1 MQIEN
6 SLANAIVE
14 KMNSNG
20 EVFIPRTLEIGKDL
34 HFAIDNADLKNDT
47 PDGKG
52 EFHGTVLV
60 AFQKNPSKVK
70 QHLQLSSNYKTHTRF
85 LKKPLTNLTHRMN
98 LALVL
103 GHKSTL

>member
-34 HFAIDNADLKNDT
+34 HFAIDNADLQNDT

-52 EFHGTVLV
+52 EFHGIVLV
-60 AFQKNPSKVK
+60 AFQKI
-70 QHLQLSSNYKTHTRF
+70 
-85 LKKPLTNLTHRMN
+85 
-98 LALVL
+98 
-103 GHKSTL
+103 KS